1 MYHRLAWL
9 WAHRC
14 FFMIHAFA
22 CVQLRDSW
30 GLIEIEKFLGTCA
43 RRPLRLMVHG
53 IAGYQ
58 CHTFSEV

>member
-1 MYHRLAWL
+1 
-9 WAHRC
+9 
-14 FFMIHAFA
+14 MIHAFA
-22 CVQLRDSW
+22 RVQLRDSY
-30 GLIEIEKFLGTCA
+30 GLIEIERFLGTCA

>member
-14 FFMIHAFA
+14 FFMIHACA
-22 CVQLRDSW
+22 RVQLRDSC
-30 GLIEIEKFLGTCA
+30 GLIEIEKFLGSCA

-53 IAGYQ
+53 IAGCQY
-58 CHTFSEV
+58 HTFSEV